1 MLSLSSF
8 SQADTT
14 KVLLPTKIARQ
25 VAQDLIRYDG
35 CKLELKL
42 TQEKIIKLQERE
54 VQKDTIIKLLNDKDE
69 NNKYIIHQQELQIG
83 QYEHLTDDLQK
94 ELKGQRNKT
103 FLYKKYFLLNEEKW
117 ISDCDFSYEDMAAEA
132 LSSNPID

>member
-35 CKLELKL
+35 CTLELKL

-69 NNKYIIHQQELQIG
+69 NNKYIIHQNELQIG
-83 QYEHLTDDLQK
+83 QYEHMTDDLQK
-94 ELKGQRNKT
+94 ELRRSRTKT
-103 FLYKKYFLLNEEKW
+103 FLYKVGTFLGLASTLYFIK
-117 ISDCDFSYEDMAAEA
+117 
-132 LSSNPID
+132 

>member
-14 KVLLPTKIARQ
+14 KVLLPTKTARLIAK
-25 VAQDLIRYDG
+25 DLIKYDG
-35 CKLELKL
+35 CVQELKL
-42 TQEKIIKLQERE
+42 TQQKVAKLEEKD

-69 NNKYIIHQQELQIG
+69 NNKYIIHQNELQIG

-94 ELKGQRNKT
+94 ELKASRTKT
-103 FLYKKYFLLNEEKW
+103 FLYKVGTFVGLATSAYLFIK
-117 ISDCDFSYEDMAAEA
+117 
-132 LSSNPID
+132 

>member
-25 VAQDLIRYDG
+25 VAKDLIRYDG
-35 CKLELKL
+35 CKQELKL
-42 TQEKIIKLQERE
+42 TQEKIIKLEERE

-69 NNKYIIHQQELQIG
+69 NNKYIIHQNELQIG
-83 QYEHLTDDLQK
+83 QYEHMTDDLQK
-94 ELKGQRNKT
+94 ELKASRTKT
-103 FLYKKYFLLNEEKW
+103 FLYKVGTFVGLAASLFLFVK
-117 ISDCDFSYEDMAAEA
+117 
-132 LSSNPID
+132 

>member
-14 KVLLPTKIARQ
+14 KVCIPTKIARQ

-42 TQEKIIKLQERE
+42 TQEKVIKLEERE

-69 NNKYIIHQQELQIG
+69 NNKYIIHQNELQIG
-83 QYEHLTDDLQK
+83 QYEHMTDDLQT
-94 ELKGQRNKT
+94 ELKKSRTKT
-103 FLYKKYFLLNEEKW
+103 FLYKVGTFLGIVTSLFLFVK
-117 ISDCDFSYEDMAAEA
+117 
-132 LSSNPID
+132 

>member
-14 KVLLPTKIARQ
+14 KILLPTKTARL

-35 CKLELKL
+35 CKQELKL
-42 TQEKIIKLQERE
+42 TQEKVIKLEQRE
-54 VQKDTIIKLLNDKDE
+54 VQKDTIIKLLNDKDD

-83 QYEHLTDDLQK
+83 QYEKLSDDLHK
-94 ELKGQRNKT
+94 ELKQQRTKS
-103 FLYKKYFLLNEEKW
+103 FLWKLGTGIGIIASSFLL
-117 ISDCDFSYEDMAAEA
+117 
-132 LSSNPID
+132 LQ

>member
-35 CKLELKL
+35 CKQELKF
-42 TQEKIIKLQERE
+42 TQEKVIKLEERE

-83 QYEHLTDDLQK
+83 QYEHMTDDLQK
-94 ELKGQRNKT
+94 ELRKSRTKT
-103 FLYKKYFLLNEEKW
+103 FLYKVGTFLG
-117 ISDCDFSYEDMAAEA
+117 MATS
-132 LSSNPID
+132 LFLFVK

>member
-14 KVLLPTKIARQ
+14 KILLPTKIARQ

-35 CKLELKL
+35 CKQELKL
-42 TQEKIIKLQERE
+42 TQDKVYKLEGRE
-54 VQKDTIIKLLNDKDE
+54 IQKDTIIKLLQEKDE
-69 NNKYIIHQQELQIG
+69 NNKYIIRQNELQIG

-94 ELKGQRNKT
+94 EIRRSRTKT
-103 FLYKKYFLLNEEKW
+103 FFYKVGTFVGIATSGYLFIK
-117 ISDCDFSYEDMAAEA
+117 
-132 LSSNPID
+132 